1 MIDPYRLMKTVH
13 IVGSTVLFGFGAGT
27 AWYFWSAH
35 LTRDAAT
42 IASVGRMV
50 VRADW
55 IFTGTSGIVQPASGL
70 WLVFH
75 AGYSP
80 TESWL
85 AATYA
90 LYLLAFACWVPVVG
104 LQIRATRLAAAAAQM
119 GTPLGTDYARTMRF
133 WFLLGWPAFLG
144 LLGVDRKST
153 SLNSRH

>member
-1 MIDPYRLMKTVH
+1 
-13 IVGSTVLFGFGAGT
+13 
-27 AWYFWSAH
+27 
-35 LTRDAAT
+35 
-42 IASVGRMV
+42 MV

-104 LQIRATRLAAAAAQM
+104 LQIRATRLAAAAEHM
-119 GTPLGTDYARTMRF
+119 GTPLGTDCYRKMRL
-133 WFLLGWPAFLG
+133 WFLLVGPAFRY
-144 LLGVDRKST
+144 DRGRGGKEWVGRVGFRGE
-153 SLNSRH
+153 L